1 MMDEVARGLFVGSLD
16 DSFDDAQLT
25 ENRISCVVNL
35 ADEVELAGR
44 IGLEYYNF
52 GMPDDC
58 VRGDMTTVLPK
69 CLETVRDLTSRGET
83 VLVHCLEGKSRSVC
97 VALAYMFVYGN
108 RDWDG
113 NYRTLSNKRGCID
126 PFPSYLAQTKAFC
139 DTTRTEKQIRHHH
152 STSSSDQ
159 QHQSSKSHSPK

>member
-1 MMDEVARGLFVGSLD
+1 MDGVARGLFVGSLE
-16 DSFDDAQLT
+16 DSFDTAQLT

-35 ADEVELAGR
+35 ADEVQLAGR
-44 IGLEYYNF
+44 IRFEYFKF
-52 GMPDDC
+52 GIPDDC
-58 VRGDMTTVLPK
+58 LQSDMTTVLPT

-113 NYRTLSNKRGCID
+113 NYHTLSNKRACID
-126 PFPSYLAQTKAFC
+126 PFPLYLEQTKAFC
-139 DTTRTEKQIRHHH
+139 DRRA
-152 STSSSDQ
+152 
-159 QHQSSKSHSPK
+159 SHSG